1 MNSLC
6 VSMAVDF
13 IFLEYEY
20 DENKFDYLFWYQ
32 IIYRYFLA
40 FLES

>member
-20 DENKFDYLFWYQ
+20 DENKFDYLFGY
-32 IIYRYFLA
+32 IVIF
-40 FLES
+40 

>member
-32 IIYRYFLA
+32 IIVIF
-40 FLES
+40 

>member
-20 DENKFDYLFWYQ
+20 DENKFDYLFGYQ
-32 IIYRYFLA
+32 IGIF
-40 FLES
+40 